1 MSDGPLDGLLVA
13 DFSRV
18 LAAPY
23 LTMLLGDLGADIV
36 KVERPGTGDDTRA
49 WGPPHHHGAA
59 TYNLSVNRNK
69 RSVVLDLAT
78 EEGRSAARE
87 LAGRADVLIE
97 NFRPGT
103 MARLG
108 LDEAALRPGNPG
120 LVYCSLS
127 GFGSGPGAAMPGYDL
142 LVQAAGGL
150 MSVTGPGPGQ
160 PTKVGVALV
169 DVLCGLHAGIGV
181 LAALR
186 YRDSTGRGQLV
197 EVDLLSTLLS
207 SMVNQA
213 GAHTMTGVVPGILG
227 NRHPSIAP
235 YEVFAAADRPIVLA
249 VGTDRQF
256 RSLVTVLGSPELAD
270 DDRFVTNTARVAHVD
285 DLADLLG
292 TRLSARSADEWCE
305 LLTPHGVPCGPV
317 NDLAEA
323 FGLAERLGLAPRV
336 HLDGQDLVA
345 NPIRLDRTPPSYR
358 LPPPGL
364 GEHTEEVTRW
374 LATGR
379 EESDR

>member
-49 WGPPHHHGAA
+49 WGPPHHHGEA

-108 LDEAALRPGNPG
+108 LDEATLRPGNPG

-285 DLADLLG
+285 DLAGLLG
-292 TRLSARSADEWCE
+292 TRLSARPADEWCE

-374 LATGR
+374 LATGQ

>member
-1 MSDGPLDGLLVA
+1 MLVA

-36 KVERPGTGDDTRA
+36 KVERPGTGDDTRG
-49 WGPPHHHGAA
+49 WGPPHHRGDA

-69 RSVVLDLAT
+69 RSVVLDLA
-78 EEGRSAARE
+78 EREGRSAARR
-87 LAGRADVLIE
+87 LATRADVLIE

-108 LDEAALRPGNPG
+108 LDEKSLRTRNPG
-120 LVYCSLS
+120 LIYCSLS
-127 GFGSGPGAAMPGYDL
+127 GFGTGPGAALPGYDL
-142 LVQAAGGL
+142 LVQAVGGL
-150 MSVTGPGPGQ
+150 MSVTGLAPGQ
-160 PTKVGVALV
+160 PTKTGVALV

-186 YRDSTGRGQLV
+186 HRDRTGQGQLV

-207 SMVNQA
+207 SMVNQSA
-213 GAHTMTGVVPGILG
+213 AHTLTGTVPGIMG

-235 YEVFAAADRPIVLA
+235 YEVFPAADRPMVLA

-256 RSLVTVLGSPELAD
+256 RSLVSVLGVPGLAD
-270 DDRFVTNTARVAHVD
+270 DARFATNTARVAHAD
-285 DLADLLG
+285 ELASLLS
-292 TRLSARSADEWCE
+292 TSLSARTAEEWYD

-317 NDLAEA
+317 NDLADA
-323 FGLAERLGLAPRV
+323 FRLAERLELSPQVRV
-336 HLDGQDLVA
+336 DGRDLVA
-345 NPIRLDRTPPSYR
+345 NPIRLEATPPTYR
-358 LPPPGL
+358 KAPPAL
-364 GEHTEEVTRW
+364 GEHTEEVLHW
-374 LATGR
+374 LATEPKEGYR
-379 EESDR
+379 